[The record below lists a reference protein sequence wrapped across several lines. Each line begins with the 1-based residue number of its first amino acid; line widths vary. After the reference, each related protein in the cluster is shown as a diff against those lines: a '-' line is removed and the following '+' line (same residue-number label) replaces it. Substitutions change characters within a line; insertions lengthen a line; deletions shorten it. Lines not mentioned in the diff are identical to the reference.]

1 MEGYASGGS
10 ASYAGGRYTQIG
22 RSYGSPSGLPRS
34 ASLTIVASSSLP
46 RRSTDQGRIR
56 TSSTM
61 LGPRGG
67 ANLPRHAGLAPS
79 VLGGARVR
87 RHAAVP
93 HRSRRG
99 NDESGD
105 LPPLPGA
112 ARVADRLRRAG
123 HPPDGRALRREPVPL
138 PALLPAASHPQAEP
152 GRRPRPVLGLAR
164 GARDRPRAPR
174 PAARRGRLGAA
185 DPR

>member
-10 ASYAGGRYTQIG
+10 ASYASGRYTQIG
-22 RSYGSPSGLPRS
+22 RSCGSPSGLPRS
-34 ASLTIVASSSLP
+34 ASLTTVASSSLP

-67 ANLPRHAGLAPS
+67 ANLPRHAGLAPG

-93 HRSRRG
+93 HRARGG
-99 NDESGD
+99 NDESGHVS
-105 LPPLPGA
+105 PLSRTP
-112 ARVADRLRRAG
+112 RVADGLRRAG
-123 HPPDGRALRREPVPL
+123 DPPERRPLRREPLPL
-138 PALLPAASHPQAEP
+138 PALLPAAGHPQAEP
-152 GRRPRPVLGLAR
+152 RRRPRPVLELAR
-164 GARDRPRAPR
+164 G
-174 PAARRGRLGAA
+174 
-185 DPR
+185 